1 MKLRATFLGTGTSQ
15 GVPVIGC
22 SCNVCQSKNSKDK
35 RLRSALLLQSEKT
48 TVVIDSG
55 PDFRYQMLRA
65 GVKKLDAVVLT
76 HEHKDHI
83 AGLDDI
89 RAFNYHSN
97 KPMKVYA
104 THRVQEALRREFSY
118 VFEDNP
124 YPGIPRI
131 DLMTITNEE
140 FIIGDIPFLPIE
152 VMHYL
157 LPVLGFRIGSFCYI
171 TDAKTIAR
179 DELEKC
185 FGVQTLVLNAL
196 RKEKHISHFTLDEA
210 IHIARK
216 TGASSTY
223 FTHISH
229 QLGLHNQTQT
239 ELPQGFQLAYDQ
251 LCFEFVIPG
260 QQTI

>member
-1 MKLRATFLGTGTSQ
+1 MNLRATFLGTGTSQ

-22 SCNVCQSKNSKDK
+22 SCPVCQSENSKDK
-35 RLRSALLLQSEKT
+35 RLRSALLVQSDST

-131 DLMTITNEE
+131 ELMTIGNEA
-140 FIIGDIPFLPIE
+140 FTIGDIPFLPIE

-171 TDAKTIAR
+171 TDAKTIAEE
-179 DELEKC
+179 ELAKC

-196 RKEKHISHFTLDEA
+196 RKETHISHFTLGEA
-210 IHIARK
+210 IRIADK
-216 TGASSTY
+216 AGAACTY
-223 FTHISH
+223 LTHISH

-239 ELPQGFQLAYDQ
+239 ELPEQVRLAYDQ
-251 LCFEFVIPG
+251 LCIEF
-260 QQTI
+260 TLAD